1 MGGTMLTLKLP
12 LVAIITLLF
21 AIVTYFINLQFTGTS
36 IGYYLPSI
44 FVLLCGSS
52 LILVSMIINKESRPK
67 SLNESE
73 AGNSDIATLYIGN
86 LAYKANEQTVQEHFA
101 NIGFVKSVR
110 LVKDKKTGRRKG
122 FGFIEVA
129 AKDQPKFIKKFNDST
144 FMERNLIVRL
154 ANDKQY

>member
-1 MGGTMLTLKLP
+1 MLTLKMP

-21 AIVTYFINLQFTGTS
+21 AVVTYFINLEFNDTS
-36 IGYYLPSI
+36 IAYFLPSI
-44 FVLLCGSS
+44 
-52 LILVSMIINKESRPK
+52 LILLFGLSLMLLSMLINKESAAVG
-67 SLNESE
+67 E
-73 AGNSDIATLYIGN
+73 ADVEDNNIATLYIGN
-86 LAYKANEQTVQEHFA
+86 LAYKANEQTVQEHFE

-129 AKDQPKFIKKFNDST
+129 AKDQPKFIKKFNDSI

>member
-1 MGGTMLTLKLP
+1 MLTLKLP
-12 LVAIITLLF
+12 LVAIITLIF
-21 AIVTYFINLQFTGTS
+21 AIVTYFANQQFLDTAVGF
-36 IGYYLPSI
+36 YLPSI
-44 FVLLCGSS
+44 LVLLFGLC
-52 LILVSMIINKESRPK
+52 LVIVSKMINKERTITSIP
-67 SLNESE
+67 ESE
-73 AGNSDIATLYIGN
+73 IEDTDIATLYIGN

-101 NIGFVKSVR
+101 NVGYVKSVR

-129 AKDQPKFIKKFNDST
+129 AKDQPKFIKNFNDST